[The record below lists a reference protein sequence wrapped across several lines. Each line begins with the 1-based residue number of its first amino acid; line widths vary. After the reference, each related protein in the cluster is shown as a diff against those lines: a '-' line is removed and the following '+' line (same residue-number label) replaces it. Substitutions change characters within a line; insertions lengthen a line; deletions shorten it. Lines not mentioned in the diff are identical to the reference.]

1 MQESTSLLDEAAL
14 EALRGRK
21 NLLAFSA
28 GVDSSALFFLLL
40 DAGIEFDIAIVNYNT
55 RVFSNEEAL
64 YAKELAQKYGKECFV
79 KSVRLDSSNFE
90 AEARGVRYAFFEEI
104 IGFGN
109 YENLI
114 TAHQLNDR
122 LEWFFMRLSKGAG
135 IRELIGGKTV
145 EKRGVYTLVKPLLN
159 ISKKNI
165 YEYLQRNKIKYYED
179 ESNIDAK
186 YERNFF
192 RSEFASAFMERFEDG
207 VRRSF
212 EILSSEAALFEV
224 PFLQKNELIIFKR
237 VSGLIDESNIS
248 LALKKIGYLAS
259 ANQRKEIKNKDFDAV
274 VGGRFCVCKSE
285 RLIFVAPHIRAVMP
299 KEFKEKCRI
308 AGIPPKI
315 RGYLFA
321 KEIDVNMLEK
331 ELATF
336 SAL

>member
-14 EALRGRK
+14 ETLRGKK

-55 RVFSNEEAL
+55 RVFSNEEIL

-90 AEARGVRYAFFEEI
+90 AEARAVRYAFFEEI

-135 IRELIGGKTV
+135 IRELIGSKTV

-237 VSGLIDESNIS
+237 ASSLIDESNIS

-285 RLIFVAPHIRAVMP
+285 RLIFVAPYIRAVMA

-308 AGIPPKI
+308 VGIPPKI

-336 SAL
+336 LAL

>member
-1 MQESTSLLDEAAL
+1 MQEWTSLLDEAAIKV
-14 EALRGRK
+14 LRGKK
-21 NLLAFSA
+21 NLLAFSG

-40 DAGIEFDIAIVNYNT
+40 DAGIEFDIATLNYNT
-55 RVFSNEEAL
+55 RASSKDEEE
-64 YAKELAQKYGKECFV
+64 YAKELAGRYGKECFV
-79 KSVRLDSSNFE
+79 KSVRLDGSNFE
-90 AEARGVRYAFFEEI
+90 AEARRVRYAFFEEI
-104 IGFGN
+104 IGLKN

-135 IRELIGGKTV
+135 IRELVGGGTI
-145 EKRGVYTLVKPLLN
+145 EKRGAYTLVKPLLN
-159 ISKKNI
+159 ISKKSI
-165 YEYLQRNKIKYYED
+165 YRYLRSNKIKYYED

-192 RSEFASAFMERFEDG
+192 RGEFADAFMERFEDG

-224 PFLQKNELIIFKR
+224 PFLQKKELIVFKR
-237 VSGLIDESNIS
+237 ASDSINESNIS

-259 ANQRKEIKNKDFDAV
+259 GNQRKEIKNNNFDAV
-274 VGGRFCVCKSE
+274 VGGRFCVGKNGE
-285 RLIFVAPHIRAVMP
+285 FIFVAPYTRVEMP

-321 KEIDVNMLEK
+321 KEIDVDMLEK
-331 ELATF
+331 ELAIF
-336 SAL
+336 